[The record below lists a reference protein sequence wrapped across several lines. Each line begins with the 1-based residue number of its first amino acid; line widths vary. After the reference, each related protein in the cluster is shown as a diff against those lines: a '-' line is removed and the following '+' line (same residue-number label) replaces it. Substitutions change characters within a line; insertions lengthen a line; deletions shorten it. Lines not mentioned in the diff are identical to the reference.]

1 MAPPD
6 NKISVPLRAVI
17 LLATGLGLQTLR
29 ADRPPNRGAILD
41 EAMRCHASHI
51 EATGDR

>member
-17 LLATGLGLQTLR
+17 LLATGLDFRLYARTGR
-29 ADRPPNRGAILD
+29 RSAILD
-41 EAMRCHASHI
+41 EAMRCHARHI